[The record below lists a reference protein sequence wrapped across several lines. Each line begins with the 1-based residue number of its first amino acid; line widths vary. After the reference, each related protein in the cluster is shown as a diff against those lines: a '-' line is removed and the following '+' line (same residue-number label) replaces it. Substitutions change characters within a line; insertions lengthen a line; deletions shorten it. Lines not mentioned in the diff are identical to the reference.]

1 MNKILKW
8 TSTVEYFDEDG
19 IEINLKHLTTSEIK
33 KQFKKIKHIK
43 NYEHDNRITRH
54 RYIVRRNPIQGRLFK

>member
-8 TSTVEYFDEDG
+8 TSVVEYYDEEG
-19 IEINLKHLTTSEIK
+19 IQIKLSHLTNTEIK

-43 NYEHDNRITRH
+43 EYDHTKQVTRH
-54 RYIVRRNPIQGRLFK
+54 RYIVRKYPEQGKLFE